1 MINLLQIWVEKI
13 NLNDAKQVSD
23 LYHKNGLLL
32 GTFSN
37 IERNGQKLI
46 IDYFENLFTSKVGVE
61 IITVGFNLWIAL
73 ICPSVFNPPPEIT
86 FPPNLRT
93 PQ

>member
-1 MINLLQIWVEKI
+1 MIDLLQVWVEKI
-13 NLNDAKQVSD
+13 NLNDAEQVSD

-46 IDYFENLFTSKVGVE
+46 IN
-61 IITVGFNLWIAL
+61 
-73 ICPSVFNPPPEIT
+73 
-86 FPPNLRT
+86 
-93 PQ
+93 